1 MKRLFFSF
9 PLLLLFA
16 TGVAQQLRLQEAVS
30 LALKNSLDI
39 QLVKDNQEINVVNN
53 NIGIAGGLPV
63 ATLTGSDNEQSVN
76 IKQKI
81 SQKVNGADTSYNIIR
96 NGATSNQ
103 LAASAG
109 GSILLYNGLRVKAT
123 KKRLEELEKQGQ
135 EFISSQIQN
144 VIAAVMTSYY
154 DVVRQQSYL
163 KTFDQSIAVAEKKL
177 EIVKAQQSVGMANNA
192 DLFQSQLDLNNLQLS
207 KTQQQLVIDQ
217 AKTGLLTLLTLRP
230 DSTIAISDTI
240 LTDKSLVLGTVLD
253 NLTSNPDIV
262 AASQQIRINELIEKE
277 TAAQRYPT
285 IRASAGYNYNRT
297 QNTAGQTLL
306 NQSNGPFIGGNLTVP
321 IYNGSIYKR
330 QQKIAEIN
338 TRIAGVQRD
347 ITMRNYSSGAVKT
360 YQAYASAKLQLETA
374 QKNFELAQKLI
385 ELVLQ
390 RFQLRQN
397 TIVDVSI
404 AQQTF
409 ETAAFSLINLSYAS
423 KSSEIE
429 LKRLMSKLAP

>member
-30 LALKNSLDI
+30 IALKNSLDI
-39 QLVKDNQEINVVNN
+39 QLVKENQEINVVNN

-63 ATLTGSDNEQSVN
+63 ATITGSDNEQSVN

>member
-30 LALKNSLDI
+30 IALKNSLDI
-39 QLVKDNQEINVVNN
+39 QLVKNNQEINIVNN

>member
-9 PLLLLFA
+9 PLLLLFT

-30 LALKNSLDI
+30 IALKNSLDI
-39 QLVKDNQEINVVNN
+39 QLVRNNQEINVVSNN
-53 NIGIAGGLPV
+53 MGIAGGLPV
-63 ATLTGSDNEQSVN
+63 ATITGSDNEQSVN

-81 SQKVNGADTSYNIIR
+81 SQKVNGVDTSYNIIR

-135 EFISSQIQN
+135 EYISSQIQN

-230 DSTIAISDTI
+230 DSTITISDTI
-240 LTDKSLVLGTVLD
+240 LTDKSLVLGNVLD

-306 NQSNGPFIGGNLTVP
+306 NQSNGPFVGGNLTVP